1 MEIHT
6 CLATYTWGPIWW
18 ICSLSLSLGPL
29 IARKKVI
36 CSFWQNYGENNN
48 ILLLKKSIR
57 IAVEKWFLTRKYKLF
72 LSLCYCFGGMKLNH
86 FPSFAC
92 KKEFDVYFSDFSVL
106 WLLGGLLSRAMTYC
120 VNARAIRVLTMRD
133 CRKRRHFKHDCT
145 GPIIHVSVFLQL
157 SNVVKLLTILKI
169 WR

>member
-1 MEIHT
+1 
-6 CLATYTWGPIWW
+6 
-18 ICSLSLSLGPL
+18 
-29 IARKKVI
+29 
-36 CSFWQNYGENNN
+36 
-48 ILLLKKSIR
+48 
-57 IAVEKWFLTRKYKLF
+57 
-72 LSLCYCFGGMKLNH
+72 MKLNH

-106 WLLGGLLSRAMTYC
+106 WLLEGFLSRAMTYC

-133 CRKRRHFKHDCT
+133 FRKRRHFKHDCT

-169 WR
+169 